1 MRNRSSAWRP
11 DMAAAVTIS
20 SQHPVA
26 LAVVAAIHVG
36 DLAAVRRLL
45 AENPWLPTAR
55 LGDDDP
61 EGMSRTLL
69 HVVTDWPGHFPNGA
83 ATVAV
88 LAGAGADVNARFRG
102 PHEETPLHWA
112 ASTNDVEVLDALLDA
127 GADIEAPGA
136 VLGGGPPLAD
146 ARGFKQWQAACRLV
160 ERGAETTLIDA
171 ATLGLA
177 DRVAEFFAAAGP
189 SRFPVP
195 LLRLWLLEPGFP
207 TRSRRRT
214 GGWHCSL
221 CWRPCRRRAG
231 QGCGWNPP
239 SPRRCPAN
247 RRRRTARGCCPRL
260 RGPVRTP

>member
-1 MRNRSSAWRP
+1 MRSRSSAWRP

-88 LAGAGADVNARFRG
+88 LVAAGADPNARFTG
-102 PHEETPLHWA
+102 PH
-112 ASTNDVEVLDALLDA
+112 
-127 GADIEAPGA
+127 
-136 VLGGGPPLAD
+136 
-146 ARGFKQWQAACRLV
+146 
-160 ERGAETTLIDA
+160 AETHCNGPRA
-171 ATLGLA
+171 ATT
-177 DRVAEFFAAAGP
+177 
-189 SRFPVP
+189 SKYS
-195 LLRLWLLEPGFP
+195 
-207 TRSRRRT
+207 TRSSTRVPTSKQPAR
-214 GGWHCSL
+214 S
-221 CWRPCRRRAG
+221 
-231 QGCGWNPP
+231 
-239 SPRRCPAN
+239 SPA
-247 RRRRTARGCCPRL
+247 APRS
-260 RGPVRTP
+260 P